1 MTDKIIHSNT
11 LLEQIATETPE
22 KLICTEIGTILQ
34 DYISAYI
41 NQYNINKKQ
50 VGSTYMANLLY
61 SIIER
66 IKKTS
71 TTIN

>member
-11 LLEQIATETPE
+11 LLEQIAIETPE

-41 NQYNINKKQ
+41 NQYNITYFSTLSDFFEYEINKTK
-50 VGSTYMANLLY
+50 
-61 SIIER
+61 
-66 IKKTS
+66 
-71 TTIN
+71 IN